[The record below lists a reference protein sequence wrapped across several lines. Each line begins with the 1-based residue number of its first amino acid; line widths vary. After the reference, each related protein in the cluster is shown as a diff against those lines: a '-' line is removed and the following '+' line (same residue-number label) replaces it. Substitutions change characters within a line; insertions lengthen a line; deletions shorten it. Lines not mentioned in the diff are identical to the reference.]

1 MFCHPSHLN
10 VLGSSCS
17 PQRAKSSS
25 YSVQAQTLA
34 QHPSLGGVVQVDRAG
49 FTAQVSWTI
58 KSTFHPTTR
67 YAFLPS
73 AGRSIQPPH
82 IRSTTDQQNSPKKGC
97 CWSKPR
103 PGGLFTSYLF
113 STKTVQNS
121 YKTLVWGWAMTL
133 IQKIIPMQSHQFHNL
148 QGNR

>member
-1 MFCHPSHLN
+1 MHLFHLDLQHVSRIPTVLLSLYPTSILITGEPVFCCHPPQTMVSSLAFPLVSQSSRFSPKGR
-10 VLGSSCS
+10 VLLRS
-17 PQRAKSSS
+17 
-25 YSVQAQTLA
+25 AQPLPLGTTI
-34 QHPSLGGVVQVDRAG
+34 HP
-49 FTAQVSWTI
+49 W
-58 KSTFHPTTR
+58 
-67 YAFLPS
+67 
-73 AGRSIQPPH
+73 
-82 IRSTTDQQNSPKKGC
+82 NSPKRSC

-103 PGGLFTSYLF
+103 PGSLFSLHIYF